1 MARALTQNKIIHPHP
16 SRPPHTHSRHAPPPH
31 EKKKSM
37 VALTVTIC
45 MIFIVVGWIAL
56 LQRTMEK
63 SSASANKEAE
73 RTTPARTQIVQ
84 MLQQLQQDLRAL
96 PSPSDIIK
104 NITSPQPAYLTTLA
118 QRIAATAT
126 ATTTTPTST
135 PPLTPIPTTTNNI
148 SP

>member
-1 MARALTQNKIIHPHP
+1 MARALTQNKAVHPRP
-16 SRPPHTHSRHAPPPH
+16 SRPPHTHPRHAPPPH

-37 VALTVTIC
+37 VALTVTVC
-45 MIFIVVGWIAL
+45 MIIIVAGWIAL

-63 SSASANKEAE
+63 GSASANKEAE
-73 RTTPARTQIVQ
+73 RASPARAQIVQ
-84 MLQQLQQDLRAL
+84 MLQQLPQDLRAL

-126 ATTTTPTST
+126 TTPTST
-135 PPLTPIPTTTNNI
+135 SPLTPSSTTTNDI

>member
-1 MARALTQNKIIHPHP
+1 
-16 SRPPHTHSRHAPPPH
+16 
-31 EKKKSM
+31 
-37 VALTVTIC
+37 
-45 MIFIVVGWIAL
+45 MIFIVAGWIAL

-63 SSASANKEAE
+63 GSASANNEAE